1 VSHTTDGT
9 PGTGRRAARGDR
21 ARRRR
26 RTGLAWRAGG
36 LAVLLV
42 GYGALDAADAV
53 PGPLTTQ
60 PPIEVQALP
69 RPSAAAADVTG
80 PSPLP
85 EDAPMPQDLASLV
98 EPVLEEAEL
107 TGRLS
112 YDVRDALTG
121 DVLLA
126 RGEETAST
134 PASVTKVLTGA
145 AALGALGADARFTT
159 RAVLDESSGVVHVVG
174 GGDVLL
180 GAGESDPDT
189 VLGRAGLATLA
200 QRTAEELS
208 GAGVS
213 SVRVAADLSRYSG
226 DGWHSGWER
235 ADIGSGYI
243 TPIVPLMQESAFEE
257 PGQRYSSRHE
267 DAAGVALDTFTSA
280 LADAGIDAEA
290 AEPAAA
296 PQGATEL
303 ASVDSAPVSQLV
315 EFMLVNSDNVVAE
328 VLGREVALA
337 TGQEASADEAPA
349 AVIDA
354 LAAQDLDT
362 GSITLE
368 DTSGLDYDNRISAH
382 DLTTIVQ
389 ASAQADGDLS
399 LLIPAMPVGGLT
411 GTLFER
417 YRDDES
423 RAGAGVVH
431 AKTGSLATVSSLAG
445 TVLTADDRLLV
456 FSFMADEMDR
466 GTSLEARAAFDTALA
481 RIAECGC
488 S

>member
-1 VSHTTDGT
+1 
-9 PGTGRRAARGDR
+9 
-21 ARRRR
+21 
-26 RTGLAWRAGG
+26 
-36 LAVLLV
+36 
-42 GYGALDAADAV
+42 
-53 PGPLTTQ
+53 
-60 PPIEVQALP
+60 
-69 RPSAAAADVTG
+69 
-80 PSPLP
+80 
-85 EDAPMPQDLASLV
+85 M
-98 EPVLEEAEL
+98 
-107 TGRLS
+107 
-112 YDVRDALTG
+112 
-121 DVLLA
+121 
-126 RGEETAST
+126 
-134 PASVTKVLTGA
+134 
-145 AALGALGADARFTT
+145 
-159 RAVLDESSGVVHVVG
+159 LDESSGVVHVVG

-180 GAGESDPDT
+180 GEGESDPDT

-208 GAGVS
+208 AAGVS

-226 DGWHSGWER
+226 DGWHSGWDR

-243 TPIVPLMQESAFEE
+243 TPIVPLMQESGFEE
-257 PGQRYSSRHE
+257 PGQRYSSRYE

-280 LADAGIDAEA
+280 LQDAGIDAEA
-290 AEPAAA
+290 AQPAAS
-296 PQGATEL
+296 PQDATEL
-303 ASVDSAPVSQLV
+303 ASVDSAPVSQMV

-337 TGQEASADEAPA
+337 TGPEASAEESPA